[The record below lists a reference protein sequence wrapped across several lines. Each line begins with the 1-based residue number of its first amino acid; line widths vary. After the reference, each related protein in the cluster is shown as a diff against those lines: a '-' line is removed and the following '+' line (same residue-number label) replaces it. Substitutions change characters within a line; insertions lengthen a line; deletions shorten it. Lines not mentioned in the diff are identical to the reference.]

1 MKRLVTGVI
10 VATIIVGL
18 GVGWVS
24 AQKQPPQEKVT
35 IVGSTALQPL
45 TEAVVESYR
54 EVKPRTSI
62 TVQGGGSGTGLSQVQ
77 AGAVNIGAAD
87 IFADQQ
93 DGIDERKLTD
103 HIVAVSGIVPIV
115 NPQLGID
122 DLSLK
127 QLRQIYTG
135 KVTNWSQVGGPNLP
149 ITVINRAAGSGTR
162 VAFEQ
167 VILKKG
173 ERSINAQEQDSNGTV
188 KEIVKNTP
196 GSISYISFAYLNKHV
211 QPLKIDGV
219 KPTARNV
226 TTNRWQLW
234 SYEHMYTQRKT
245 TKATREFINYMR
257 TKKVQQT
264 LVEDANYINIHDM
277 KVQRTANGETRVKE

>member
-1 MKRLVTGVI
+1 MKRIVI
-10 VATIIVGL
+10 GIIGAAIIAGL
-18 GVGWVS
+18 GAGWV
-24 AQKQPPQEKVT
+24 AAKKQPPQEKIT

-45 TEAVVESYR
+45 TEAVVENYR
-54 EVKPRTSI
+54 EVKPQTSI

-77 AGAVNIGAAD
+77 AGAVNVGSSD

-93 DGIDERKLTD
+93 DGINEKKLMD
-103 HIVAVSGIVPIV
+103 HIVAVSGIVPVV
-115 NPQLGID
+115 NYELGINN
-122 DLSLK
+122 LSLE

-135 KVTNWSQVGGPNLP
+135 KITNWRQVGGPDLP

-167 VILKKG
+167 VVLKDG

-196 GSISYISFAYLNKHV
+196 GSISYISFAYLNDQV
-211 QPLKIDGV
+211 QPVKINGIAPV
-219 KPTARNV
+219 AKNV
-226 TTNRWQLW
+226 TTNKWPLW
-234 SYEHMYTQRKT
+234 SYEHMYTQKKSTR
-245 TKATREFINYMR
+245 ATEKFINYMQ

-277 KVQRTANGETRVKE
+277 KVQRTADGKTSIKE

>member
-1 MKRLVTGVI
+1 MKRIITG
-10 VATIIVGL
+10 IIGAAIIIGL
-18 GVGWVS
+18 GAGWV
-24 AQKQPPQEKVT
+24 AAKKQPPQEKIT

-45 TEAVVESYR
+45 TEEVVENYR
-54 EVKPRTSI
+54 KVKPRTSI

-77 AGAVNIGAAD
+77 AGAVNVGSSD

-93 DGIDERKLTD
+93 DGINAKKLMD

-115 NPQLGID
+115 NQKLGINN
-122 DLSLK
+122 LSLK

-135 KVTNWSQVGGPNLP
+135 KITNWQQVGGPNLP

-167 VILKKG
+167 VVLKNG
-173 ERSINAQEQDSNGTV
+173 ERSVNAQEQDSNGTV

-196 GSISYISFAYLNKHV
+196 GSISYISFAYLNGQV
-211 QPLKIDGV
+211 QPVKINGV
-219 KPTARNV
+219 APTAKNV
-226 TTNRWQLW
+226 TTNKWPLW
-234 SYEHMYTQRKT
+234 SYEHMYTQKKP
-245 TKATREFINYMR
+245 TKATKEFINYMQ
-257 TKKVQQT
+257 TKKVQQS

-277 KVQRTANGETRVKE
+277 KVQRTADGKTRIKE

>member
-1 MKRLVTGVI
+1 MKKIITTVVAVAVVAGLVI
-10 VATIIVGL
+10 
-18 GVGWVS
+18 GWV
-24 AQKQPPQEKVT
+24 AAKKQPPQQKVT

-45 TEAVVESYR
+45 AEAVVENYR
-54 EVKPRTSI
+54 EVSPRTSI

-77 AGAVNIGAAD
+77 AGAVNIGSSD

-93 DGIDERKLTD
+93 DGINPHKLRD

-115 NPQLGID
+115 NPKLGVHN
-122 DLSLK
+122 LSLD

-135 KVTNWSQVGGPNLP
+135 KITNWRQVGGPNLP

-167 VILKKG
+167 TVLHQG
-173 ERSINAQEQDSNGTV
+173 EHSINAQEQDSNGTV

-196 GSISYISFAYLNKHV
+196 GAISYISFAYRDRHV
-211 QPLKIDGV
+211 QPLKLDGV
-219 KPTARNV
+219 APTAQNV
-226 TTNRWQLW
+226 TTNKWPLW
-234 SYEHMYTQRKT
+234 SYEHMYTQTKP
-245 TKATREFINYMR
+245 TKATQAIIKYMR

-264 LVEDANYINIHDM
+264 LVEEANYINIHDM
-277 KVQRTANGETRVKE
+277 KVQRSSTGKTSVKE

>member
-1 MKRLVTGVI
+1 MKRLVTEVI

>member
-1 MKRLVTGVI
+1 MKR
-10 VATIIVGL
+10 IIIGIIGAAIIAGL
-18 GVGWVS
+18 GAGWV
-24 AQKQPPQEKVT
+24 AAKKQPPQEKIT
-35 IVGSTALQPL
+35 IVGSTALQPV
-45 TEAVVESYR
+45 TEAVVENYR
-54 EVKPRTSI
+54 EVKPQTSI

-77 AGAVNIGAAD
+77 AGAVNVGSSD

-93 DGIDERKLTD
+93 DGINEKKLTD
-103 HIVAVSGIVPIV
+103 HIVAVSGIVPVV
-115 NPQLGID
+115 NHELGINN
-122 DLSLK
+122 LSLE

-135 KVTNWSQVGGPNLP
+135 KITNWRQVGGPDLP

-167 VILKKG
+167 VVLKNG

-196 GSISYISFAYLNKHV
+196 GSISYISFAYLNDQV
-211 QPLKIDGV
+211 QPVKINGV
-219 KPTARNV
+219 APVAKNV
-226 TTNRWQLW
+226 TTNKWPLW
-234 SYEHMYTQRKT
+234 SYEHMYTQKKPTRA
-245 TKATREFINYMR
+245 TKEFINYMQ

-277 KVQRTANGETRVKE
+277 KVQRTADGKTSIKE